1 MATTPAMSETAM
13 RELHEAHVAAENR
26 GDLKAAL
33 DLYTDDCYLQ
43 HVSLGF
49 RVEGREAMAGYYD
62 RVQAVFPDK
71 QLVFE
76 GESYGENLAVAW
88 GNLVATVGGPFLGV
102 ESTTPGARVSVP
114 HIVMVTFRDGMMHGE
129 HLVVDVATLC
139 ALAGFDLLAVLAAA
153 AHAPYPKRD
162 AWDGLPTFS

>member
-1 MATTPAMSETAM
+1 MTPAEMQA
-13 RELHEAHVAAENR
+13 LHNEHVAAENR
-26 GDLKAAL
+26 GDLQAAL
-33 DLYTDDCYLQ
+33 DIYTDDCYLQ

-49 RVEGREAMAGYYD
+49 RIEGRAGMAGYYE
-62 RVQAVFPDK
+62 RIQAVFPDK

-76 GESYGENLAVAW
+76 GESYGENLIVAW

-102 ESTTPGARVSVP
+102 ESTKPGARVSIP

-139 ALAGFDLLAVLAAA
+139 EQAGFDLASVLAAA
-153 AHAPYPKRD
+153 AHAPFPQHD
-162 AWDGLPTFS
+162 AWDGLPKYH